1 MERELVSTRE
11 KVSEGGQI
19 GKGTGRQD
27 EQTASEARDAQESI
41 ERGRRR
47 NQGRSPMGRASKGEG
62 TRQARQVCSNEEVV
76 LD

>member
-41 ERGRRR
+41 ERGGRR
-47 NQGRSPMGRASKGEG
+47 N
-62 TRQARQVCSNEEVV
+62 
-76 LD
+76 